1 MAKISVYNPKT
12 TPVIYGNGYT
22 IGGLEWA
29 TVEENLVEEYIQAN
43 RLIVPRPSVNET
55 PAPATEE
62 VLIDNSLE
70 QETDVSSDTQ
80 SQDEVTENSTKD
92 APSDATDE
100 SNKPATI
107 RKSRRRKPTTT
118 EME

>member
-29 TVEENLVEEYIQAN
+29 TVEENLVEEYIQIG
-43 RLIVPRPSVNET
+43 RLILSQQSADKTPT
-55 PAPATEE
+55 PAAEE

-70 QETDVSSDTQ
+70 QETDVSSDTP
-80 SQDEVTENSTKD
+80 STNEVTENSTQD
-92 APSDATDE
+92 APSDATKE
-100 SNKPATI
+100 PKKPDTI